1 MPANKKYLT
10 TSVFRRWLK
19 ITAGFFGGYGVMI
32 SFFLML
38 TCFFDRKDVLMTGL
52 FAGFILWA
60 VLLLFAFLTKS
71 GWKIWL
77 IYLALTALF
86 SLPYL
91 LDPPKL

>member
-10 TSVFRRWLK
+10 HSPFRRWLK

-38 TCFFDRKDVLMTGL
+38 TCFFERKNVLMTGV
-52 FAGFILWA
+52 FTGYILWA
-60 VLLLFAFLTKS
+60 VLLLLAFLTKS

-77 IYLALTALF
+77 IYIALTLLF

-91 LDPPKL
+91 LNPPQV

>member
-10 TSVFRRWLK
+10 TSILQRWLK

-38 TCFFDRKDVLMTGL
+38 SYFFEKKNVLITGV
-52 FAGFILWA
+52 AIGYILWA
-60 VLLLFAFLTKS
+60 VLLLFAFLARS

-77 IYLALTALF
+77 IYLILITLFAL
-86 SLPYL
+86 PHL
-91 LDPPKL
+91 LNA